1 MDILRTPEDRFSVL
15 PDYPFAPNYV
25 EVEAD
30 DGDRLRIRLHATHEA
45 GARPRDV
52 LAALGWDDDLESGVW
67 ALERTQVELQ
77 P

>member
-1 MDILRTPEDRFSVL
+1 MK
-15 PDYPFAPNYV
+15 
-25 EVEAD
+25 
-30 DGDRLRIRLHATHEA
+30 LHTTHEA

-52 LAALGWDDDLESGVW
+52 LSALGWDDDLESGVW